1 MVKGLKIQENKT
13 IYDISNETLGGID
26 NIYAGILQLNPA
38 ITSID
43 FDLNTIASS
52 LVLYDDSF
60 YSTPT
65 IQIQLDVKK
74 PSPIVVINGLEN
86 QSIYDIVLMTYGD
99 LGSVY
104 DFITSN
110 GIVSLN
116 ALSVAMKTFTFDSSN
131 TVNGPLFTSIQKSGY
146 TFATLA
152 KNGSG
157 FLQQE
162 NLFYILQENG
172 YKIKL
177 NA

>member
-1 MVKGLKIQENKT
+1 MVKDLKIQENKS
-13 IYDISNETLGGID
+13 IYDIANETLGGFD

-43 FDLNTIASS
+43 FDLNTIASDS
-52 LVLYDDSF
+52 IYYDDSY

-65 IQIQLDVKK
+65 IQIQLDVKN
-74 PSPIVVINGLEN
+74 PSPIVTITGLEN

-104 DFITSN
+104 DFIKSN

-116 ALSVAMKTFTFDSSN
+116 DLSVAMKTFTFDLN
-131 TVNGPLFTSIQKSGY
+131 NMVNGSLYASVKKSGY
-146 TFATLA
+146 IFSTLTQ
-152 KNGSG
+152 GDSD
-157 FLQQE
+157 FLLQE
-162 NLFYILQENG
+162 NGYFILQENG